1 MKNISIR
8 QEQRKDYDS
17 VFEVIRKAF
26 EDMEMTDH
34 QEQFLVQR
42 LRTSDAFVPELSLV
56 AEHENEII
64 GHILLTNVR
73 IKNGWQEFPS
83 LALAPVTVLP
93 GYQKQ
98 GIGGM
103 LIKHAHKR
111 AKELGFKSVILLGHS
126 DYYPKFG
133 YRKASEFG
141 IQLPFDVPEEFC
153 MALELTE
160 KGLEGVSGLVEF
172 PEEFNG

>member
-1 MKNISIR
+1 MKANMKNISIR

-73 IKNGWQEFPS
+73 IKNGWQEFQS

-111 AKELGFKSVILLGHS
+111 AKELGFLSQLFCLGILITIQSSGTGRRVNSAFSCRLTFRKSFVWL
-126 DYYPKFG
+126 
-133 YRKASEFG
+133 
-141 IQLPFDVPEEFC
+141 
-153 MALELTE
+153 
-160 KGLEGVSGLVEF
+160 
-172 PEEFNG
+172 